1 MTRPR
6 DRVRQHLSRLRGATL
21 IVATVSTL
29 PSVVAC
35 DPAPRP
41 YIVPSADRSSAQI
54 GDEGAVR
61 VTIVLPA
68 GWKVKELRVENAK
81 LENRG
86 EGEPLILD
94 LRRSQPG
101 MGETAVLGGD
111 EPIRLEATVVEPDG
125 TRHAT
130 LFEIVTAG
138 AQPGATVP
146 VTQPP

>member
-6 DRVRQHLSRLRGATL
+6 DRVRQHLSHLRGATL
-21 IVATVSTL
+21 LVATVSTL

-35 DPAPRP
+35 DPAPHP
-41 YIVPSADRSSAQI
+41 YVVPSADRSSAQI
-54 GDEGAVR
+54 GEDGAVR
-61 VTIVLPA
+61 VTLVLPP

-101 MGETAVLGGD
+101 VGETAVLGGD
-111 EPIRLEATVVEPDG
+111 EPIRLEATIVEPNG
-125 TRHAT
+125 IKHPT
-130 LFEIVTAG
+130 LFEVATAG

-146 VTQPP
+146 VTQPL